1 MGRTDEWIAISGYRW
16 PYRINRKGC
25 VQKQLEDGSW
35 YTLKPYIG
43 GGRSRAMVK
52 MPSKD
57 NAKSR
62 CRWSGSWPTLLWAVQ
77 RPGYGIVH
85 RNGAKLDCALENL
98 KFMPLRECGRLSCR
112 SRRRA
117 VEKIDRNG
125 QIVAIYAS
133 AREAA
138 RKNFISQNSI
148 WARCNGRVKDPFCL
162 DDHDY
167 RYDKGDR
174 RMKIKLKPLNRGDRK
189 GHHSDDLTDAVP

>member
-52 MPSKD
+52 MRSKD
-57 NAKSR
+57 NRKIEVPLVWLMADAFM
-62 CRWSGSWPTLLWAVQ
+62 GGQ

-162 DDHDY
+162 VDHDY
-167 RYDKGDR
+167 RYEQR
-174 RMKIKLKPLNRGDRK
+174 R
-189 GHHSDDLTDAVP
+189 

>member
-1 MGRTDEWIAISGYRW
+1 
-16 PYRINRKGC
+16 
-25 VQKQLEDGSW
+25 
-35 YTLKPYIG
+35 
-43 GGRSRAMVK
+43 MVK
-52 MPSKD
+52 MRSKD
-57 NAKSR
+57 NRKIEVPLVWLMADAFM
-62 CRWSGSWPTLLWAVQ
+62 GGQ

-133 AREAA
+133 AREAS

-148 WARCNGRVKDPFCL
+148 WARINGRSERPVLP
-162 DDHDY
+162 
-167 RYDKGDR
+167 G
-174 RMKIKLKPLNRGDRK
+174 
-189 GHHSDDLTDAVP
+189 